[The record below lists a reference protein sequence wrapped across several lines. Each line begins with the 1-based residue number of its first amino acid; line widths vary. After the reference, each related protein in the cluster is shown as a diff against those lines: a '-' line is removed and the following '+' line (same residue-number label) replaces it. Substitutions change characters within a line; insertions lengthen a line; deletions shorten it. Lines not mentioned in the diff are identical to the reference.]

1 MLKNILGRVFALWAI
16 VVFVITLAV
25 VVLIILIVGDKPEPK
40 RSKILQPVYQ
50 AWMTVFFVLTGVRRV
65 FKGREQFNKNEA
77 FVIVCNHRSL
87 MDPPLSSPGIPE
99 PNKTIAKMEMSK
111 LPLFGVLY
119 KSGSVLVDR
128 KSEESRKQ
136 SYLKMRRVLELGM
149 HMCIYPEGTRNRSSA
164 PLRTF
169 HDGAFRLAA
178 DAGKRIMPAVI
189 FNTTKVLPPN
199 KPFYYW
205 PAKVEMHFLPPV
217 NVEGKTAE
225 ALKEEVYRIMEQ
237 YYVQNQP

>member
-1 MLKNILGRVFALWAI
+1 MLKNILGRVFAIWAI
-16 VVFVITLAV
+16 LVFVITLAV
-25 VVLIILIVGDKPEPK
+25 VVLIIIIVGKKPEPK
-40 RSKILQPVYQ
+40 RSQILQPVYQ

-65 FKGREQFNKNEA
+65 FKGREQFAGKEA

-99 PNKTIAKMEMSK
+99 PNKTIAKVEMSK
-111 LPLFGVLY
+111 MPLFGVLY

-136 SYLKMRRVLELGM
+136 SYLKMRRVLEMGM
-149 HMCIYPEGTRNRSSA
+149 HMCIYPEGTRNRTDA
-164 PLRTF
+164 PLRPF

-189 FNTTKVLPPN
+189 FNTTKVLPHN
-199 KPFYYW
+199 KAFYYW
-205 PAKVEMHFLPPV
+205 PAKVEMHFLQPV
-217 NVEGKTAE
+217 SVEGKTAD
-225 ALKEEVYRIMEQ
+225 ALKQEVYGIMEQ
-237 YYVQNQP
+237 YYLQHQS

>member
-99 PNKTIAKMEMSK
+99 PNKTIAKIEMAK

-149 HMCIYPEGTRNRSSA
+149 HMCIYPEGTRNRSNA

-199 KPFYYW
+199 KNFYYW

-237 YYVQNQP
+237 YYVQNQA